1 MSSASKKSN
10 RRFVI
15 TEKAPTRAFSWLKAA
30 TTAFTFNTLLRH
42 YAEWVPKNSAKVITD
57 ECLNSVLNVCEG
69 TSSLYRDC
77 EIFTNIHLKLYPGP
91 GPPSRCC
98 TSSSSSSSAGSSWSP
113 ACRPR
118 PARPPQCPRPAAAR
132 CPCGGGG
139 GWSPS
144 RVTCHTCPLAGHHVI
159 AVSAP
164 RGAPA
169 RCSA

>member
-1 MSSASKKSN
+1 MCQ
-10 RRFVI
+10 
-15 TEKAPTRAFSWLKAA
+15 
-30 TTAFTFNTLLRH
+30 
-42 YAEWVPKNSAKVITD
+42 
-57 ECLNSVLNVCEG
+57 CLNSVLNVCEG
-69 TSSLYRDC
+69 TSSLYRVC

-144 RVTCHTCPLAGHHVI
+144 RVTCHVSHVSSSWSPRYCCVCTQRSPRPVQCVVTDCGGAYLAGG
-159 AVSAP
+159 SS
-164 RGAPA
+164 GGL
-169 RCSA
+169 